1 MLGKRSSHS
10 ITDKHRKMA
19 VFNIKGKVKSVGQE
33 QKISETFSKRELIVL
48 ETVGQREQPILFEAT
63 RDRMDLLNNVNT
75 GDEVSVSFF
84 INGREWTARDGNVR
98 HFVTLAL
105 SNVEKIGAVQA
116 PAAAT
121 PPPITEEIVPDDLE
135 EDDLPF

>member
-1 MLGKRSSHS
+1 
-10 ITDKHRKMA
+10 MA

-63 RDRMDLLNNVNT
+63 RDRMDLLNEVNP
-75 GDEVSVSFF
+75 GDEVNVSFF

-116 PAAAT
+116 PANT
-121 PPPITEEIVPDDLE
+121 PPPITEEIVPDDLK